1 MADKVARR
9 VYPVSDYSLGDA
21 GQMRASTRVSAV
33 DIFGR
38 SITRRVSLGTDW
50 NTSLDTARD
59 TVQKVRE
66 NNPGIEI
73 NAEYRVSL

>member
-1 MADKVARR
+1 MSNKVARE
-9 VYPVSDYSLGDA
+9 DYFEHLQSNGSP
-21 GQMRASTRVSAV
+21 GQLRTSTRVSVV

-38 SITRRVSLGTDW
+38 SITRKVSLGSDY
-50 NTSLDTARD
+50 NTSLGTAKD

-73 NAEYRVSL
+73 TAEYRVSL